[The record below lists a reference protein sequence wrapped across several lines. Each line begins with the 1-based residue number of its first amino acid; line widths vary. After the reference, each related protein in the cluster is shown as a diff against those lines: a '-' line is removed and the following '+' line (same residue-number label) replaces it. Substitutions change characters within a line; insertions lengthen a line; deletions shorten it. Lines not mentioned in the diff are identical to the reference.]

1 MCFAQLGY
9 VATATVFNNILIY
22 PLKPLK
28 LLCKSVF
35 RLISLTTSTFV
46 FYTWE
51 PLRPIYTIRFVVYDS
66 DPGVC
71 DRINTRTNVR
81 FQMSPSSNE
90 QKMLHQ
96 HFLSYVRRTIVYHK
110 SYRVD
115 RPLGVVLLKILV
127 VKLSSLKLY
136 ILAYLRKIFIMGSC
150 CYISNKNVI
159 YDE

>member
-1 MCFAQLGY
+1 MF
-9 VATATVFNNILIY
+9 TLI
-22 PLKPLK
+22 P
-28 LLCKSVF
+28 
-35 RLISLTTSTFV
+35 LTTSTFV
-46 FYTWE
+46 FYTLE

-66 DPGVC
+66 HPGVC

-81 FQMSPSSNE
+81 FQISPSRNE

-96 HFLSYVRRTIVYHK
+96 HSLSYNVRRTIVYEK

-127 VKLSSLKLY
+127 VKPSSLKLY
-136 ILAYLRKIFIMGSC
+136 ILAYLRKIFIMDSC
-150 CYISNKNVI
+150 PYISSKNVI